1 MLSIVLSRIGTA
13 ALVTATLATA
23 ANASK
28 PSVGRLMSPKSS
40 DAVACTTRP
49 DFLSDTKSEIAG
61 GFEALPKTVLVAR
74 DAEIWVEGQDNNR
87 PVQIHAYQ
95 SFLRPKKNAE
105 GRVLCG
111 QTPERFR
118 ERFSIVA
125 PTLVDSSKDHK
136 IGHSFW
142 QFQIVADDQKFSVW
156 NHKSPMST
164 QSGSM
169 SELLK
174 KDKTPYRLFQVGHN
188 EYEMII
194 QKEAS
199 GLLHTLSIRYEALR

>member
-1 MLSIVLSRIGTA
+1 MFSIVLSRIGTA
-13 ALVTATLATA
+13 ALMTATIVTA

-28 PSVGRLMSPKSS
+28 PSVGRLMSPKNSET
-40 DAVACTTRP
+40 VACAARP

-74 DAEIWVEGQDNNR
+74 DAEVWIEGQESGR
-87 PVQIHAYQ
+87 PIQIHAYQ
-95 SFLRPKKNAE
+95 SFLRPKQNAE

-111 QTPERFR
+111 RTPERFR

-156 NHKSPMST
+156 NHKSSMSAKA
-164 QSGSM
+164 GSI

-174 KDKTPYRLFQVGHN
+174 KDKTPYRLYQVGHN
-188 EYEMII
+188 EYEMIV
-194 QKEAS
+194 QKESS
-199 GLLHTLSIRYEALR
+199 GVLHTLSIRYEALR